1 MGQERV
7 PTSQEASSSS
17 GREWVAVFGECLRIY
32 SLDDDMIFY
41 PIYLTEAIT
50 HVAVETR
57 LAVGDFGIA
66 LQMAIHLNEYALVK
80 QGNVGKYS
88 V

>member
-1 MGQERV
+1 
-7 PTSQEASSSS
+7 
-17 GREWVAVFGECLRIY
+17 VFGEGLRVS

-41 PIYLTEAIT
+41 PIYLTEAINPA
-50 HVAVETR
+50 AVKTR
-57 LAVGDFGIA
+57 LAVGDFGIV
-66 LQMAIHLNEYALVK
+66 LEVAIHFK